1 MTEPQLSVRSA
12 RARDLAHKLARQTRR
27 TIAQIVEEALQDY
40 QAKLLAGEAAT
51 PLDRAWA
58 LAAADRAGVPAGT
71 TSAHGDLYDDEGH
84 FKSPFIGS
92 ASHRQAGSAP
102 AKIQ

>member
-1 MTEPQLSVRSA
+1 MTEPQFFVRSA

-58 LAAADRAGVPAGT
+58 LAAADRAGMPSGV
-71 TSAHGDLYDDEGH
+71 TSAHGDLYDDEGL
-84 FKSPFIGS
+84 P
-92 ASHRQAGSAP
+92 R
-102 AKIQ
+102 